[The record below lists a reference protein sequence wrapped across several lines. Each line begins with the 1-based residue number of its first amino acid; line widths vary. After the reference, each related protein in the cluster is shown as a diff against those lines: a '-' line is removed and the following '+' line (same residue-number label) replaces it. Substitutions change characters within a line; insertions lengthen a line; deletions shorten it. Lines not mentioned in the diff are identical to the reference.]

1 MARRLA
7 KPAAAAKR
15 ALTPATKIASVA
27 RNGQFDMTAYL
38 YIAAGGA
45 LGSVARYWMAGAID
59 GRLNAGFPHMAFPWG
74 TVLVNIA
81 GSFAIGIFAA
91 MAAGESRWGLSD
103 SARLFLMVGICGGF
117 TTFSSFSLQTLGLLR
132 EGLLLRAGGNVAVS
146 VLVCL
151 AATWAGA
158 ALMQALGRP
167 AS

>member
-1 MARRLA
+1 
-7 KPAAAAKR
+7 
-15 ALTPATKIASVA
+15 
-27 RNGQFDMTAYL
+27 MTAYL

-59 GRLNAGFPHMAFPWG
+59 GRLNSGFPWG

-158 ALMQALGRP
+158 ALMQALGRGG
-167 AS
+167 S

>member
-1 MARRLA
+1 
-7 KPAAAAKR
+7 
-15 ALTPATKIASVA
+15 
-27 RNGQFDMTAYL
+27 MTAYL

-45 LGSVARYWMAGAID
+45 LGSVARYWMADTID
-59 GRLNAGFPHMAFPWG
+59 GRLNMAFPWG

-158 ALMQALGRP
+158 ALMQALGRGG
-167 AS
+167 S